1 MSRSTKWSRGATIV
15 AALVSCG
22 CTSPVDRVLLKYRSP
37 SIVTPL
43 PADDIKILEAGIARD
58 DVRALLHR
66 ELLTHRDGCGQLR
79 DNDAALVHAIALGPQ
94 PNDDPWVT
102 AVIRASIGAEPE
114 TFAPLYAPIA
124 NHPSTRRIL
133 TNEWLELAPNCKTAS
148 PAQRLRAATNA
159 LILLDRSG
167 GTNDVDA
174 IAGLLGWYIYARS
187 NGVPDLV
194 EERLGKVRPRLIPP
208 AWQRWFEGTQHVSP
222 ADRIHTFL
230 DKAAPILRDQKTQPT
245 PQVLARIAA
254 LANNDEH
261 GVLDVVR
268 VFPNAKPGL
277 QQLSVAPGFL
287 TAIDPVPYD
296 AAVVETIFAHLSDAD
311 ANADDKLR
319 QLAFHRVFELPP
331 AHNGDAEW
339 LAQMGSPVI
348 PKLLQ
353 HVDPEDRSRARVACR
368 ALARLDAKKL
378 VDKLVPFFDR
388 FEQKATTPAERA
400 EISIVLAE
408 GILALRPTPDPIAD
422 VVFARAAASAE
433 PSLAGW
439 AGRLR
444 RERLNAMAIR

>member
-1 MSRSTKWSRGATIV
+1 MSRSTKWSRSATIV

-22 CTSPVDRVLLKYRSP
+22 CTNPVERVLLKYRSP
-37 SIVTPL
+37 SVVTPL
-43 PADDIKILEAGIARD
+43 AAEDIKILEAGIARE
-58 DVRALLHR
+58 DVRSLLQK
-66 ELLTHRDGCGQLR
+66 ELQTHRGGCGQLR
-79 DNDAALVHAIALGPQ
+79 DNDAALVHAISLGTQ

-102 AVIRASIGAEPE
+102 TVIRASLGAEPE
-114 TFAPLYAPIA
+114 IFAPIYAPIA

-133 TNEWLELAPNCKTAS
+133 TNEWLELAPHCKTAS
-148 PAQRLRAATNA
+148 PAERLRAATNA

-194 EERLGKVRPRLIPP
+194 EERLGKARARLIAP
-208 AWQRWFEGTQHVSP
+208 AWLRWFEGSQHVSP
-222 ADRIHTFL
+222 SDRIHTFL
-230 DKAAPILRDQKTQPT
+230 DRAAPILRAQKTLPT

-261 GVLDVVR
+261 GALDVAR
-268 VFPNAKPGL
+268 VFPNPKPAL
-277 QQLSVAPGFL
+277 QQLSMAPGFL
-287 TAIDPVPYD
+287 TALDPVPFD
-296 AAVVETIFAHLSDAD
+296 ATVVETIFANLSDAD

-319 QLAFHRVFELPP
+319 QLAFHRTFELPP
-331 AHNGDAEW
+331 SHNGDAEW
-339 LAQMGSPVI
+339 LAAMGSPVI
-348 PKLLQ
+348 PKLLP

-368 ALARLDAKKL
+368 ALARLDPKKL

-400 EISIVLAE
+400 ELSVVLAE
-408 GILALRPTPDPIAD
+408 GILALRPTADPIAD
-422 VVFARAAASAE
+422 VIFARAAASAE

-439 AGRLR
+439 SARLR
-444 RERLNAMAIR
+444 RERLSAVATP